1 MVVRCTVIAWLL
13 LLGVGSALWADPFA
27 EVPTGHWAYGACSR
41 LVSLGVLPAD
51 RATGFSGRPALTR
64 FEFATALLAPLS
76 EIDRALRA
84 SKSKPDAKARLDAA
98 AASLA
103 VNPRASET
111 EVARAAS
118 ELARLGAFF
127 SEELHSLSL
136 DPAEAVRSLSLLSNR
151 ATVRTWR
158 TETRA
163 RSLTSLPQDTPLG
176 DDVRFP
182 LGHGSVAFDYSRG
195 QKAPQILDYL
205 ATSRSGAGLTAAN
218 AGAASAAFSDP
229 LVSRLRAAYEYGL
242 GPAVTVSLGHEE
254 IARGG
259 EGLFPLDAASLTSLG
274 IGYQFARS
282 ASVKVSY
289 SLLDY
294 RNYASDTPPV
304 RERMAETSVSV
315 EF

>member
-1 MVVRCTVIAWLL
+1 MIGRCTVIAWLL
-13 LLGVGSALWADPFA
+13 LLGVASALWADPFA
-27 EVPTGHWAYGACSR
+27 EVPTGHWAYGACAR

-103 VNPRASET
+103 VNPRTSEV
-111 EVARAAS
+111 EVARAAAD
-118 ELARLGAFF
+118 LARLGTFF
-127 SEELHSLSL
+127 SEELRSLSL
-136 DPAEAVRSLSLLSNR
+136 DPADAVRSLALLSNS

-163 RSLTSLPQDTPLG
+163 RSLTSLPQDTPVG

-182 LGHGSVAFDYSRG
+182 LGHGSVALDYSSG

-205 ATSRSGAGLTAAN
+205 AGSRSGAGLTASSL
-218 AGAASAAFSDP
+218 GAASAAFSDP

-242 GPAVTVSLGHEE
+242 GPTVTVSLGHEE
-254 IARGG
+254 IARRG

-294 RNYASDTPPV
+294 RNYVSDVAPV